1 MINRHT
7 FRALGATL
15 ITALV
20 AWPAHAQ
27 IVDLPPT
34 MHTKTVIAA
43 TDRTQIQTF
52 AQAHADALGAP
63 NADDDVVK
71 RSRNDLTRPV
81 QNANVTLAFRQA
93 YAEAVTPIAAD
104 LASSD
109 NPVRRLAGIRI
120 AGVLGTDDAA
130 RVALDGVEHD
140 DPGTRYFAI
149 SALGDGLASLA
160 SGSPS
165 LSTQV
170 SQDIIAALQG
180 VIVNDEDPV
189 FADAAIRALTSAAY
203 ISQPNQVGTRHA
215 ALTALANATGDRLR
229 ATRATDPDANQL
241 MISALRACGAVRT
254 AISNPQITPSRASA
268 VAAIRLGAD
277 AFGFVYSR
285 VRSGA
290 VDLTADADTRSLET
304 SLVSIAEQTLY
315 RGRIAAGEA
324 SPPPTETYTQLEAG
338 DSRQFNFRT
347 SELIGPESSIVSTYN
362 FDRDRFIRP
371 ADED

>member
-1 MINRHT
+1 VINRHT
-7 FRALGATL
+7 FRTLVVALV
-15 ITALV
+15 TALV
-20 AWPAHAQ
+20 AWPANAQ

-34 MHTKTVIAA
+34 MHTKTVMAA
-43 TDRTQIQTF
+43 ADRTQIETF
-52 AQAHADALGAP
+52 AQAHADALGGAGA
-63 NADDDVVK
+63 NADVVK

-104 LASSD
+104 LTSSD
-109 NPVRRLAGIRI
+109 DPVRRLAGIRI

-130 RVALDGVEHD
+130 RIALEALEHD
-140 DPGTRYFAI
+140 DPGTQYFAI
-149 SALGDGLASLA
+149 SALADALATLA

-170 SQDIIAALQG
+170 SQDIIAALRG
-180 VIVNDEDPV
+180 VIVNSDDPV
-189 FADAAIRALTSAAY
+189 FADAAIRALINAVY
-203 ISQPNQVGTRHA
+203 ISQPNQLGTRHA

-229 ATRATDPDANQL
+229 ATRAADPDANQL
-241 MISALRACGAVRT
+241 MISALRACGAIRT

-285 VRSGA
+285 VRSGQ
-290 VDLTADADTRSLET
+290 VDLSADQDSRSLEI

-324 SPPPTETYTQLEAG
+324 SPPPTETYTQLELG

-347 SELIGPESSIVSTYN
+347 SELIGPESTIVSSYN